1 MILWQREALCHFL
14 VMVHNRGRGQTMLSD
29 DKITFLTQIAK
40 ALAGQFGTNCE
51 IVIHKISGE
60 TVENSIVSIENGH
73 VSSRKIGDGP
83 SQVVLEAIKKNPAE
97 LADHVNYLTRTH
109 DGKILKSSTIY
120 FKNEEGTLDCIFA
133 INYDITSLIAAE
145 TTISSFISVQDS
157 QEVTEPGYIPQ
168 NINELL
174 ADLIDESV
182 KLVGKPV
189 ALMTKEDKIR
199 CIQFLNDKGAFL
211 VTKSGDKIAT
221 FFNISKYTLYNYID
235 AK

>member
-1 MILWQREALCHFL
+1 M
-14 VMVHNRGRGQTMLSD
+14 MLSD

-40 ALAGQFGTNCE
+40 ALAGQFGSNCE
-51 IVIHKISGE
+51 IVLHQISGE
-60 TVENSIVSIENGH
+60 NVENTIVSIENGH

-83 SQVVLEAIKKNPAE
+83 SQVVLEAIKKDPVE
-97 LADHVNYLTRTH
+97 LEDHVNYLTRTH

-120 FKNEEGTLDCIFA
+120 FKNDDGTLDCIFA

-145 TTISSFISVQDS
+145 TTIASFISIKDTT
-157 QEVTEPGYIPQ
+157 EEAEPGYIPQ

-174 ADLIDESV
+174 TDLIDESV

-199 CIQFLNDKGAFL
+199 CVQFLNDKGAFL
-211 VTKSGDKIAT
+211 VTKSGDKIAN